1 MKKYRAFR
9 LEDETYFTIGEN
21 EPKRECMN
29 NIYCLMNPCEEDQ
42 EYLNWSDEKLER
54 VINSCG
60 IEIEEYR
67 SKE

>member
-42 EYLNWSDEKLER
+42 EYLNWSDEK
-54 VINSCG
+54 
-60 IEIEEYR
+60 
-67 SKE
+67 